1 MKNSS
6 ISNNE
11 LAVKVSQYLTKPA
24 SAVKGPRRSRFGS
37 VALLRELTAVR
48 GTEYAFSPPS
58 RTCTDLSELGSFP
71 SSLRCLADFH
81 QDSAGKEEGDRQ
93 ARHGSE
99 SHVTLTRP
107 PAQAELVCCLGS
119 CTSDVRS
126 CWGSY
131 LNKLP
136 LIGRKFSKKAW
147 INMWSRDRMGY
158 ICGRHI

>member
-107 PAQAELVCCLGS
+107 PAPAQADLVCCLGS
-119 CTSDVRS
+119 FTYDVRKLLGVVHKQPLY
-126 CWGSY
+126 GS
-131 LNKLP
+131 L
-136 LIGRKFSKKAW
+136 
-147 INMWSRDRMGY
+147 D
-158 ICGRHI
+158 